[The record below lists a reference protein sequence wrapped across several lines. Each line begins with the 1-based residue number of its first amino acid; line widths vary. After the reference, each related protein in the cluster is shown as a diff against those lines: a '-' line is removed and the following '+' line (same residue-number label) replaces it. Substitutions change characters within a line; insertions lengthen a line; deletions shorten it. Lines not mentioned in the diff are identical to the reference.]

1 MGWNEDPHYRDLRKR
16 MVEYQIVG
24 RGVRDRGV
32 IEAMLKVPRHLFVPP
47 PYREEAYNDYPL
59 SIGRGQTIS
68 QPYMVAVMTEALELK
83 GDEKVLEI
91 GTGSGY
97 QTAVLAEIAS
107 EVFTIERDPLLAE
120 RARELLESLG
130 YRNIHFRVGDGTL
143 GWPEEAPFDRIIVT
157 AAAPSIPKPLREQLR
172 VGGIIVIPVGGRYG
186 QTLVKGKKVSDE
198 KMEIEELFDCAFV
211 PLVGEYGFPE
221 NPGL

>member
-1 MGWNEDPHYRDLRKR
+1 

-32 IEAMLKVPRHLFVPP
+32 IEAMLRVPRHLFVPP
-47 PYREEAYNDYPL
+47 PHREEAYNDYPL

-130 YRNIHFRVGDGTL
+130 YKNIHFRVGDGTL

-198 KMEIEELFDCAFV
+198 KMEIEELFECAFV

-221 NPGL
+221 SSGL